1 MVATMAEAAPT
12 AEELRSAIREV
23 RADILDIVTQIEDI
37 KLQQLPQI
45 YAEYAVKIG
54 CWEKELLEA
63 EVAARRAKR
72 RYALAQAQANQGQ
85 APDYEKIEARL
96 DEELSAWTAAAEEAK
111 EAYEQALAW
120 RLGRV
125 AMPEADAKEMHTLY
139 RTLMKRLHPDVH
151 VGEDEKRAEYFAL
164 AQKAYQDG
172 DIVVLRSLEAA
183 TRHFDPKDDLAEEE
197 DTNALATELELQ
209 QIERSAMEKQLNELE
224 NCEDMQLGKLLQDPE
239 WVSSRTAELREA
251 IEEWER
257 TQREYDLRVAKLRE
271 AIDGD

>member
-1 MVATMAEAAPT
+1 MTETGPM
-12 AEELRSAIREV
+12 AEELRNAIREV
-23 RADILDIVTQIEDI
+23 RSDILDIVTRIEDI

-45 YAEYAVKIG
+45 YVDYAVKIG

-72 RYALAQAQANQGQ
+72 RYALALTQTNQGR
-85 APDYEKIEARL
+85 APDYKKIEAQL
-96 DEELSAWTAAAEEAK
+96 DEELSAWTQKAEEAN

-120 RLGRV
+120 RMGRV
-125 AMPEADAKEMHTLY
+125 TMPEVDAKEMHAVY

-151 VGEDEKRAEYFAL
+151 VGEDEKRAGYFVI

-172 DIVVLRSLEAA
+172 DIAVLRSLEVA
-183 TRHFDPKDDLAEEE
+183 TRRFDPKDDLAEEE
-197 DTNALATELELQ
+197 DVEALATELELQ

-224 NCEDMQLGKLLQDPE
+224 SCEDMQLGKLLQDPE
-239 WVSSRTAELREA
+239 WASSRAMELRES
-251 IEEWER
+251 IKEWER
-257 TQREYDLRVAKLRE
+257 TQREYDSRMAKLRE

>member
-1 MVATMAEAAPT
+1 MAEIGPT
-12 AEELRSAIREV
+12 AEELRRAIREV
-23 RADILDIVTQIEDI
+23 RSDILDIVTAIEDI
-37 KLQQLPQI
+37 KLQQIPQI
-45 YAEYAVKIG
+45 YSDYALKIG

-85 APDYEKIEARL
+85 APDYEKIEAQL

-125 AMPEADAKEMHTLY
+125 AMPEADAKGMHMLY

-209 QIERSAMEKQLNELE
+209 QVERSAMEKQLNELE
-224 NCEDMQLGKLLQDPE
+224 SCEDMQLGKLLQDPE

-257 TQREYDLRVAKLRE
+257 TQREFDLRVAKLRE